1 MSICIVHHVAAYT
14 EAYGAAPSAL
24 TTQAYDSTGI
34 LLEAIVRA
42 GKLDREA
49 IKDAMYETEYD
60 GMSGYTTFD
69 EIGDAQKVFTKIMVK
84 DGAFVVAEF

>member
-1 MSICIVHHVAAYT
+1 
-14 EAYGAAPSAL
+14 
-24 TTQAYDSTGI
+24 
-34 LLEAIVRA
+34 
-42 GKLDREA
+42 
-49 IKDAMYETEYD
+49 MYETEYD

>member
-1 MSICIVHHVAAYT
+1 MKAYT
-14 EAYGAAPSAL
+14 DRYGTAPSAL
-24 TTQAYDSTGI
+24 TTQAYDSVGI
-34 LLEAIVRA
+34 LLEAIERA

-49 IKDAMYETEYD
+49 IKNEMYNTEYE

-84 DGAFVVAEF
+84 DGAFQVAEF

>member
-1 MSICIVHHVAAYT
+1 M
-14 EAYGAAPSAL
+14 
-24 TTQAYDSTGI
+24 GI
-34 LLEAIVRA
+34 LLEAMERA

-49 IKDAMYETEYD
+49 IKNEMYNTEYE

-84 DGAFVVAEF
+84 DGAFQVAEF